1 MKQVIAVLAFASP
14 PPLEPRP
21 CVHQVRKK
29 KASKKKKCEKKM
41 EEKLAKMRQPTPI
54 KTSDV
59 GKEFGLPDG
68 QKLFESDDWYLGY
81 KETGHDIDA
90 VNKQVTAA
98 KGLIR
103 LTVYAG
109 HLNKSDKKA
118 AQKLGGKPMPRLK
131 EIQNELNGISEELN
145 KVDMN
150 QYAGMDAVKAGAAVA
165 ATTAQV
171 AATLGEVPVHW
182 QPSAPSWAVVSAPWS
197 AMP

>member
-1 MKQVIAVLAFASP
+1 MDK
-14 PPLEPRP
+14 
-21 CVHQVRKK
+21 
-29 KASKKKKCEKKM
+29 
-41 EEKLAKMRQPTPI
+41 KLAKMRANLTPI

-59 GKEFGLPDG
+59 GKEFAYLNG

-81 KETGHDIDA
+81 KETGFKDIDA

-118 AQKLGGKPMPRLK
+118 AQKLGGKLMPRLK
-131 EIQNELNGISEELN
+131 EIQNELNGITEELN
-145 KVDMN
+145 KVDMS
-150 QYAGMDAVKAGAAVA
+150 QYEGMDAVKAGAAVA

-171 AATLGEVPVHW
+171 AATLGEVPGALAAIGPVVGGGVGAMVGDAMN
-182 QPSAPSWAVVSAPWS
+182 QAKGAINEAKSAAEDAKKAVK
-197 AMP
+197 